1 MAEES
6 SRLVSGDGSLDE
18 FGEQKENRNTSSK
31 SQREVLLLKKILV
44 SRNDL
49 KETENI
55 GARDLDKLIANFP
68 T

>member
-6 SRLVSGDGSLDE
+6 FRLVSGDCSLDE

-31 SQREVLLLKKILV
+31 SQRKVLLLKIIIV

-55 GARDLDKLIANFP
+55 SARDLDKLIANFP
-68 T
+68 L

>member
-6 SRLVSGDGSLDE
+6 SRFVSGDCSLDE
-18 FGEQKENRNTSSK
+18 FGEHQENRNTSSK

-68 T
+68 L

>member
-6 SRLVSGDGSLDE
+6 FRLVSGDCSLDE
-18 FGEQKENRNTSSK
+18 FGEHQENRNTSSK
-31 SQREVLLLKKILV
+31 SQREVLLLKKNLV

-55 GARDLDKLIANFP
+55 GARDLEKLIAHFP
-68 T
+68 I